1 MKYQEEIELQIIAK
15 KIGFNLFILRPTE
28 IIGDKSINAQKFIK
42 SYALGSFFKK
52 FLLNSI
58 YGSRITHFV
67 SSRYLIDTILEI
79 IDGSVSSGFYLVSQ
93 DINEINNFFDLSKT
107 IDKILNKKVQNKK
120 PTILFLLINYFFRFV
135 YKVVRGDQIPLD
147 SKFISEKPIIDPNSN
162 SSFEKEFILHVKYIL
177 NIK

>member
-1 MKYQEEIELQIIAK
+1 MQIIAK

-28 IIGDKSINAQKFIK
+28 IIGDESINAQKFIK
-42 SYALGSFFKK
+42 SYASGSFLRKL
-52 FLLNSI
+52 FLISI

-79 IDGSVSSGFYLVSQ
+79 IDGSVSSGIYLVSQ
-93 DINEINNFFDLSKT
+93 DVNEINNFSDLRKT

-120 PTILFLLINYFFRFV
+120 PIILFLLINYFFRFV
-135 YKVVRGDQIPLD
+135 YMIVRGNQIPLE

-162 SSFEKEFILHVKYIL
+162 SLFEKEFMLHIKFIL